1 MKFIK
6 SNKKNII
13 CIFIDESFLIFFNQ
27 NINDPNYEDYINKPI
42 EIEARNTFGYTI
54 EINELEKINNFAF
67 AIYNEERYD
76 SKFIHESVNFLH
88 YNGKGKPWQVQY
100 LIYDSSQIYQKE
112 FRKLNLDF
120 YHIVFNLK
128 VKVLVTFLQD
138 VFSFKILK
146 LEKPSLYLYLSI
158 KALFKKLRF

>member
-1 MKFIK
+1 MANRRKNGQFGNGNNIGK
-6 SNKKNII
+6 QFKPGQSGNLNGRRNSAKDILNKY
-13 CIFIDESFLIFFNQ
+13 FDGQYL
-27 NINDPNYEDYINKPI
+27 
-42 EIEARNTFGYTI
+42 
-54 EINELEKINNFAF
+54 ELEKINNFAF

-88 YNGKGKPWQVQY
+88 YNGKGKPWLAQY